1 MTTSISEQ
9 PSKPDQ
15 YLVIKHF
22 LENKKLTI
30 VEGTTYWM
38 EDKHVLEVKFQKLN
52 LPVRY
57 CNPRNA
63 KSGLEWYPYT
73 LEGVD
78 AAMEDIRKI
87 AVDTFLT
94 ARDKLYQDHYKDT
107 TEAMALLGSLFNE
120 SGTELLPQQST
131 SPAFWEHISLA

>member
-1 MTTSISEQ
+1 MTTSISGQ
-9 PSKPDQ
+9 AIKPDQ
-15 YLVIKHF
+15 YLVIKGF
-22 LENKKLTI
+22 LNHKKLTI

-63 KSGLEWYPYT
+63 KFNLEWYPYT
-73 LEGVD
+73 LQGVD
-78 AAMEDIRKI
+78 AAMEDIRKMV
-87 AVDTFLT
+87 ADTYL
-94 ARDKLYQDHYKDT
+94 AAKVKLYQDHHKDI

-131 SPAFWEHISLA
+131 SPAFWEYVSLA